1 MKHVFS
7 VPDMSCNHC
16 RMRIEKALDASGKA
30 KAWTVDL
37 PGKTVAVESDSDVAA
52 WPAFCRRRATR
63 PLAYSLPE
71 RGAVR
76 AGPAAGPDR

>member
-7 VPDMSCNHC
+7 VPDMSCSHC

-37 PGKTVAVESDSDVAA
+37 PGKTVAVESDSDVAIVA
-52 WPAFCRRRATR
+52 GILTEAGYPPA
-63 PLAYSLPE
+63 
-71 RGAVR
+71 GV
-76 AGPAAGPDR
+76 

>member
-30 KAWTVDL
+30 KTWTVDL
-37 PGKTVAVESDSDVAA
+37 PGKTVAVESDSDVAVLA
-52 WPAFCRRRATR
+52 GILSEAGYPPA
-63 PLAYSLPE
+63 
-71 RGAVR
+71 GV
-76 AGPAAGPDR
+76 